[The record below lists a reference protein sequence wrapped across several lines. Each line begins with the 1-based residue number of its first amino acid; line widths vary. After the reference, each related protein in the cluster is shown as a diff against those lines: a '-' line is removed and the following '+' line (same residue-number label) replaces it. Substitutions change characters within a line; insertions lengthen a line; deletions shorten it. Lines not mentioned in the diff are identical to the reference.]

1 MDAVT
6 GEQDTYADIS
16 ERSIKCAL
24 WLQKQD
30 VKPGDII
37 GLCCD
42 NDMNAIIIMLGT
54 MYIGAISN
62 PWDNDLSPSMYFLYV
77 FYFVKGIIML

>member
-1 MDAVT
+1 M
-6 GEQDTYADIS
+6 S

-24 WLQKQD
+24 WLKKQGI
-30 VKPGDII
+30 KSGDII

-42 NDMNAIIIMLGT
+42 NDMNAIIIVLGT

-62 PWDNDLSPSMYFLYV
+62 PWDYELTPSTYVPFLLL
-77 FYFVKGIIML
+77 FFWLL